1 MLEPVRPDG
10 LQHKNWPVVHTSH
23 TPHTSSTHVDTKHSL
38 GLTLLGSNNHTDHA
52 TSVMVSGLLV
62 GVWKSRPCNFCDG
75 LMKPLVGV
83 WKRPTMPGRDTR
95 HHHHHHHHL
104 QIYGFPNEFHVSVH
118 GNLR

>member
-38 GLTLLGSNNHTDHA
+38 GLTLLGSKNHTDHA

-62 GVWKSRPCNFCDG
+62 GVWK
-75 LMKPLVGV
+75 K
-83 WKRPTMPGRDTR
+83 PTMQF
-95 HHHHHHHHL
+95 L
-104 QIYGFPNEFHVSVH
+104 
-118 GNLR
+118 